1 MNLPSDGEGALMRRP
16 VLAGPDNPLNAGTM
30 ALLLASDVNVSPFEF
45 RSLAGF
51 DMNVL
56 EQPSESWSGM
66 RGRSIED
73 WQRPSKAASGPD
85 RGELEA
91 VLKDAV
97 DAARREGVLEGEK
110 RGRNEVRDE
119 LVRDMRATVERER
132 QNIAEAVRQF
142 VGARERYFVE
152 VEQEVVKLALAIA
165 ARVLHREAQ
174 MDSMLLTGAVRVVLE
189 KMADHSGVLLRVPVT
204 DAEAWE
210 KALETTLASE
220 RPAVTG
226 DARLGRGDCVL
237 ETSMGRVELGIRVQL
252 EEIEK
257 GFFDLL
263 NHRPVG

>member
-30 ALLLASDVNVSPFEF
+30 ALLLAPDVNVSPFEF

-56 EQPSESWSGM
+56 EQPSESW
-66 RGRSIED
+66 
-73 WQRPSKAASGPD
+73 QRPSKAALGPD

-91 VLKDAV
+91 VLKDAA